1 MHNHMCYMVLTHTQS
16 LKDEDMAKA
25 AAPKTEAPTA
35 KAAQDAFAMGQM
47 PDPAEMLE
55 QFRTLAEENLAKSK
69 AAMEKA
75 KAAFDDVQKEAE
87 AGLHTAQE
95 NTSKISLAAIDTMR
109 ANTESTFSHLEKM
122 VGVKSVAEMIELQT
136 AFVREQA
143 EKAVDTAKTM
153 QGLYQKAGEDM
164 AAPAKAVAEKAMG
177 ALKQD

>member
-1 MHNHMCYMVLTHTQS
+1 
-16 LKDEDMAKA
+16 MAKA
-25 AAPKTEAPTA
+25 AAPKPEAQPA
-35 KAAQDAFAMGQM
+35 KAAQDVFSIGQM

-55 QFRTLAEENLAKSK
+55 QFRSLAEENLAKSK

-75 KAAFDDVQKEAE
+75 KATFDAVQKEAE
-87 AGLHTAQE
+87 AGLHSAQE
-95 NTSKISLAAIDTMR
+95 NSSKISLAAIDTMR

-122 VGVKSVAEMIELQT
+122 VGIKSVAEMIELQT

-153 QGLYQKAGEDM
+153 QGLYQKAGEDLT
-164 AAPAKAVAEKAMG
+164 APAKAVAEKAMG